1 MPRSN
6 QQQQYPEY
14 KLVIAYDFGT
24 TYSGA
29 AYAFTHST
37 PTEVFDIQ
45 KWPHKAG
52 NFFPKVPT
60 LSVYPRRNQQQQTQA
75 PGQATVSEWGHGAK
89 RAMLKPHA
97 AKQNILLSHFKLHL
111 DESLHRPPLENGI
124 TPVQAVADYLAALHQ
139 HTLKELTRGFAKN
152 YHPDTFR
159 YCLTVP
165 ALWSDRAKHM
175 MRQAAIQAGLIAPSD
190 PSDRLVLISEPEAAA
205 LYCEETMADQVQLKD
220 NDRIMICDAGGGT
233 VDLIV
238 FQVNFTDNDEESNL
252 DGNSNDG
259 TNSNSVSRKKRQL
272 KEVTKGMGES
282 CGSIFLDDRYHE
294 LLEKKIGAHVMSKIQ
309 PREMNDLMDQF
320 IDTIKPEFDGVDDH
334 YVTLPRSVQLD
345 DLSSIVDEYD
355 DGCLDDGTIKLS
367 AEELKEHVFDPV
379 IDRVLSLIEHQYQQ
393 IPDGQLDFLFLVGG
407 LGSSNYLYQRI
418 QHIFQ
423 DTKVNQIVCPAERAA
438 LAVVR
443 GAAYYGI
450 NPQVVVS
457 RVSRRTYGINAGLP
471 YDDKIDPPSTRVVRP
486 DGSVRCT
493 SRFLPFVKK
502 NDELPVDHCIRE
514 QMYVYYGT
522 LKHTDIML
530 YATENDTIPRYYD
543 EPGVRHVAAISVPI
557 PSMPGVMVG
566 ERISYNVRMY
576 FGTTEIRM
584 EADFGTGQKYNVY
597 CDFDAV
603 DNYGS

>member
-1 MPRSN
+1 MVRSN
-6 QQQQYPEY
+6 QQQNSQSEY
-14 KLVIAYDFGT
+14 KVVIAYDFGT

-60 LSVYPRRNQQQQTQA
+60 LSVYPRGNQQQSYESPRRQKLL
-75 PGQATVSEWGHGAK
+75 EWGHGAK
-89 RAMLKPHA
+89 KAMLKPHA

-111 DESLHRPPLENGI
+111 DESLHRPPLENGL
-124 TPVQAVADYLAALHQ
+124 TPVQAVADYLAALHE
-139 HTLKELTRGFAKN
+139 HTLQELTRGFAKN

-175 MRQAAIQAGLIAPSD
+175 MRQAAIQAGLITPSD

-205 LYCEETMADQVQLKD
+205 LYCEETMGDQVQLQD

-238 FQVNFTDNDEESNL
+238 FQVNFSDENDNDNP
-252 DGNSNDG
+252 GK
-259 TNSNSVSRKKRQL
+259 RKRQL

-282 CGSIFLDDRYHE
+282 CGSVFLDDRYHE
-294 LLEKKIGAHVMSKIQ
+294 LLQSKLGAHVMSKIQ
-309 PREMNDLMDQF
+309 PREMNDLMEQF
-320 IDTIKPEFDGVDDH
+320 IDSIKPEFDGVDDH
-334 YVTLPRSVQLD
+334 YVTLPRSVELD
-345 DLSSIVDEYD
+345 ELPESIHDYD
-355 DGCLDDGTIKLS
+355 DGCLDEGTIKLT
-367 AEELKEHVFDPV
+367 AQELKQQVFDPV
-379 IDRVLSLIEHQYQQ
+379 VERVLTLISQQYEQ
-393 IPDGQLDFLFLVGG
+393 ITDGQLNYLFLVGG
-407 LGSSNYLYQRI
+407 FGSSNYLYQRI
-418 QHIFQ
+418 QQVFQ

-443 GAAYYGI
+443 GAAYYGV

-457 RVSRRTYGINAGLP
+457 RISRRTYGINAGLP
-471 YDDKIDPPSTRVVRP
+471 YDDKIDPPSTRIVRP

-502 NDELPVDHCIRE
+502 NDELPVNHCIRE

-530 YATENDTIPRYYD
+530 YATENDDTPRYYD
-543 EPGVRHVAAISVPI
+543 EAGVHHVAAISVPI
-557 PSMPGVMVG
+557 PDMPGVMVG
-566 ERISYNVRMY
+566 ERIAYNVRMY

-597 CDFDAV
+597 VDFDAS
-603 DNYGS
+603 DKYGP